1 MPMNKVML
9 LLDSWLHGAAQ
20 KKPITTWSPKSKC
33 LKRKTVL
40 VRKDLAQIVLVRKDL
55 AQIQIHHDCVSML
68 VCFRFAILY
77 EPQLLCSLGWVVES
91 FAEVGNDCGKH

>member
-1 MPMNKVML
+1 ML

-77 EPQLLCSLGWVVES
+77 EPYQHFIKAIIQCCFNHCRSS
-91 FAEVGNDCGKH
+91 FAP

>member
-33 LKRKTVL
+33 LKRKS
-40 VRKDLAQIVLVRKDL
+40 VLVRKDL